1 MDGRTRNTPP
11 PAEPGT
17 FRVGPGSSPGDL
29 SRALHLLDP
38 FASGTDDAERTAGG
52 DEQPDCTGVGPWFDA
67 SYSGECT
74 GCWDVIDPGDRIRT
88 DGTGGYLCEDCGN
101 EDGLA

>member
-1 MDGRTRNTPP
+1 MHGRTRDTAP
-11 PAEPGT
+11 PADG
-17 FRVGPGSSPGDL
+17 GG
-29 SRALHLLDP
+29 ADP
-38 FASGTDDAERTAGG
+38 FSSGTSAVLGEPRPGA
-52 DEQPDCTGVGPWFDA
+52 WFDA